1 MNIGVSQC
9 LLGVCCTYNGKS
21 HPVEV
26 IIKMNEKH
34 QVVPVCPEVLGGLPI
49 PRDPAEIQSMNPLVV
64 ETRYHQDVTK
74 EYVSGAKKALDIFIK
89 NDIHVALLKYRS
101 PSCGCDGIYDGTF
114 QHQLIAGQGV
124 FAKMCQEHGIMLF
137 HENQIEEFLKYIGKE
152 DDYGTYFKDSTS
164 I

>member
-1 MNIGVSQC
+1 
-9 LLGVCCTYNGKS
+9 
-21 HPVEV
+21 
-26 IIKMNEKH
+26 
-34 QVVPVCPEVLGGLPI
+34 
-49 PRDPAEIQSMNPLVV
+49 MNPLVV
-64 ETRYHQDVTK
+64 ETRYHQDVTQ
-74 EYVSGAKKALDIFIK
+74 EYVSGAKKALDIFIQ